1 MVRRP
6 VSARAG
12 RGAAAPLRFVFV
24 RRLAAQVPAPRIVST
39 RKPRAS
45 ARRSGRGLPPPGP
58 VSTGVLS
65 SDHAP
70 RQEVLAAR
78 LPPAP
83 PWVTPLL
90 SETFAPAEM
99 PAGLPPI
106 PAILLEGDV
115 PSEAPGRRDDPPV
128 GDEAVHDASAGAVW
142 LTGCD
147 PRTLLLGWEDPPSGP
162 GATPGPTEW
171 RLRPESNPDAVLA
184 GGPLP
189 VDRRFLFLEAPAPG
203 TPQVAEI
210 GTRGPGGSWECLA
223 TSAPVALP
231 DPVPDF
237 REPSMDGTRRSADVT
252 GVQPGFPR
260 SYFMDLLDPGSVPG
274 GSAASSAFGLRRSE
288 GDAGNASSGS
298 LVAWGGEGGDRS
310 SPGSI
315 PPVGQEARDAFR
327 FRVHAEV
334 VIHGSTEPDARVTL
348 SGRVLP
354 IRPDGSFSIR
364 FSLPD
369 GRFDVPLVAVSS
381 RGAGFRSAALTLE
394 RSTRVQGEVGVHPID
409 PDLQSPG
416 TPSGAAPW

>member
-1 MVRRP
+1 
-6 VSARAG
+6 VSTRVG
-12 RGAAAPLRFVFV
+12 RGAASPLRFVFV
-24 RRLAAQVPAPRIVST
+24 RRLAAQVPAPRIVSI

-45 ARRSGRGLPPPGP
+45 ARRSGRDVAAP
-58 VSTGVLS
+58 VPLSTGSLS
-65 SDHAP
+65 ANLEA
-70 RQEVLAAR
+70 RQEVVAAR
-78 LPPAP
+78 PPSAP
-83 PWVTPLL
+83 PWVPPLL
-90 SETFAPAEM
+90 SETLAPAEM

-106 PAILLEGDV
+106 PAMLLEGDV
-115 PSEAPGRRDDPPV
+115 PSGASGRRDDPHV

-147 PRTLLLGWEDPPSGP
+147 PRTLLLGWEDPASGP

-203 TPQVAEI
+203 TSQVAEI
-210 GTRGPGGSWECLA
+210 GTRGPGGAWECLA

-231 DPVPDF
+231 DAAPDL
-237 REPSMDGTRRSADVT
+237 REPALDLAWHSTEPA
-252 GVQPGFPR
+252 GVRPGFTR
-260 SYFMDLLDPGSVPG
+260 SYFAAILDPGSDPQ
-274 GSAASSAFGLRRSE
+274 GSTASSDFGLRLP
-288 GDAGNASSGS
+288 GDVAGNASSGG
-298 LVAWGGEGGDRS
+298 LAAWGNQGGGRS
-310 SPGSI
+310 SSGAM
-315 PPVGQEARDAFR
+315 PPAGREALDAFR

-369 GRFDVPLVAVSS
+369 GRFDLPLVAVSS

-409 PDLQSPG
+409 PDLQPPG
-416 TPSGAAPW
+416 VPSGAVPR